1 MKELVSVPLLQ
12 WCYPCM
18 IAEYLCRIINV
29 EEECTFIDWTDIHC
43 ECQWETKQTIVGKCG
58 Y

>member
-29 EEECTFIDWTDIHC
+29 EEECTFID
-43 ECQWETKQTIVGKCG
+43 
-58 Y
+58 